1 MAKLSSLKT
10 EVLSFWLRA
19 ARWRPLHP
27 LTAFFFR
34 HMNTFLPIRRLAEN
48 QHWLAFHHPQP
59 DYPLHILILPKRSV
73 KTIEDAC
80 AQPPEFTQDFYQ
92 IVTTLIADFDLTAQ
106 GYRLINN
113 GGPNQLV
120 PQWHWHLVSEHQQEA
135 HD

>member
-1 MAKLSSLKT
+1 MAKLSSLKI
-10 EVLSFWLRA
+10 EVLSFLLRA

-27 LTAFFFR
+27 LSAFFFR
-34 HMNTFLPIRRLAEN
+34 HMNTFLPVDRLAEN

-59 DYPLHILILPKRSV
+59 DYPLHILILPKQSV
-73 KTIEDAC
+73 QTIEDVC

-92 IVTTLIADFDLTAQ
+92 IVATLIANFALTTQ

-120 PQWHWHLVSEHQQEA
+120 PQWHWHLISEHQQEEN
-135 HD
+135 D

>member
-1 MAKLSSLKT
+1 
-10 EVLSFWLRA
+10 
-19 ARWRPLHP
+19 
-27 LTAFFFR
+27 
-34 HMNTFLPIRRLAEN
+34 MNTFLPIRRLAEN

-80 AQPPEFTQDFYQ
+80 AQPPEFTQDLYQ

-120 PQWHWHLVSEHQQEA
+120 PQWHWHLISEHQQGEIYE
-135 HD
+135 